1 MNNDIYAVEFDNVC
15 KIYKLKNKSKKNA
28 DKNIDFYALKNITV
42 KIKKGE
48 IVGILGTNGSG
59 KSTISSIIAGITSVD
74 SGSVTINGE
83 QSLISIN
90 TGLNT
95 QLTGLENIKA
105 KGALLGLSKQ
115 KIEDITQGVIEFA
128 ELGEF
133 LYEPVK
139 KYSSGMRS
147 RLGFAISINLD
158 PDIIIIDEALSVGDS
173 TFANKC
179 IKKME
184 EFKEKGKTIFF
195 VSHSLSQVKSFCNK
209 GLWIEGGELKIYD
222 DIDIVS
228 KEYTKYV
235 KEIKSKTIEEK
246 KNIREKSF
254 ENRIV
259 RDLKSKK
266 SFNKKRVCIIVAL
279 ILLFFFCLMLLY
291 KINNYRD
298 SLLNSNNEQV
308 LVENNKVEEKEYKYL
323 FFIEGDSAEY
333 YKNDYRTYIKD
344 NNSST
349 ISTILY
355 LNLNSSGEINVTNI
369 PISMQV
375 YYDSIKMYDEI
386 RFLKLF
392 SDEKSFYE
400 DIYNEIGGKVE
411 EVYFVKKEELIS
423 AVKKIGVSLDIHNNS
438 FEWEIDGEKYLV
450 NNDDIDID
458 TDYKS
463 VFEKILNKI
472 YLLNKNEKNEFL
484 KILTDGDFKSDV
496 LENSDLSDNIKIQ
509 FNNVELKKVKLRD
522 LFSDEE
528 INLLDSSFSQ
538 ILDKELLIKKE
549 EDINENL
556 YYIKLKDSLNELKN
570 LSNDTSSD
578 ERNNSEDNNPIYI
591 PNINGGSTS
600 PSPGGSTDQSTGG
613 STDQS
618 TGGSTDQSTGGS
630 TDQSAGGSTDQSTG
644 GSTSPLPG
652 ESTDQSTEGSTDQS
666 AGGSTDQSTEGGT
679 SDSSTIESE

>member
-613 STDQS
+613 ST
-618 TGGSTDQSTGGS
+618 
-630 TDQSAGGSTDQSTG
+630 
-644 GSTSPLPG
+644 SPLPG

>member
-279 ILLFFFCLMLLY
+279 ILLSFFCLMLLY

-618 TGGSTDQSTGGS
+618 TGGSTDQS
-630 TDQSAGGSTDQSTG
+630 AGGSTDQSTG

>member
-279 ILLFFFCLMLLY
+279 ILLSFFCLMLLY

-355 LNLNSSGEINVTNI
+355 LNLNSSREINVTNI

-600 PSPGGSTDQSTGG
+600 PSPGGSTDQST
-613 STDQS
+613 
-618 TGGSTDQSTGGS
+618 
-630 TDQSAGGSTDQSTG
+630 
-644 GSTSPLPG
+644 
-652 ESTDQSTEGSTDQS
+652 
-666 AGGSTDQSTEGGT
+666 EGGT

>member
-266 SFNKKRVCIIVAL
+266 RFNKKRVCIIVAL
-279 ILLFFFCLMLLY
+279 ILLSFFCLMLLY

-509 FNNVELKKVKLRD
+509 FNNIELKKVKLRD

-538 ILDKELLIKKE
+538 ILDKELLIKNE
-549 EDINENL
+549 EDIKENL

-570 LSNDTSSD
+570 LGNDNSSD
-578 ERNNSEDNNPIYI
+578 ERNNSEYNNQIYI

-600 PSPGGSTDQSTGG
+600 QSTGG
-613 STDQS
+613 SI
-618 TGGSTDQSTGGS
+618 
-630 TDQSAGGSTDQSTG
+630 
-644 GSTSPLPG
+644 
-652 ESTDQSTEGSTDQS
+652 DQSTEGSTDQS
-666 AGGSTDQSTEGGT
+666 TGGGT
-679 SDSSTIESE
+679 SD

>member
-266 SFNKKRVCIIVAL
+266 RFNKKRVCIIVAL
-279 ILLFFFCLMLLY
+279 ILLSFFCLMLLY

-509 FNNVELKKVKLRD
+509 FNNIELKKVKLRD

-538 ILDKELLIKKE
+538 ILDKELLIKNE
-549 EDINENL
+549 EDIKENL

-570 LSNDTSSD
+570 LGNDNSSD
-578 ERNNSEDNNPIYI
+578 ERNNSEYNNQIYI

-600 PSPGGSTDQSTGG
+600 QSTGG
-613 STDQS
+613 SIDQS
-618 TGGSTDQSTGGS
+618 TEG
-630 TDQSAGGSTDQSTG
+630 
-644 GSTSPLPG
+644 
-652 ESTDQSTEGSTDQS
+652 STDQSTEGSTDQS
-666 AGGSTDQSTEGGT
+666 TEGSIDQSTEGSIDQSTEGSTDQSTGGGT
-679 SDSSTIESE
+679 SD